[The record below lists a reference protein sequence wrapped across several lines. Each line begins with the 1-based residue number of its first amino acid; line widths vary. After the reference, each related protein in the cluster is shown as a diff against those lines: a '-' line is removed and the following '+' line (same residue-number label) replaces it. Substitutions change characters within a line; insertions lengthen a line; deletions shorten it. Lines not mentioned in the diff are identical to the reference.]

1 MAGWQGMPS
10 SVLVLLRKILSA
22 FGSPESSTHQ
32 VEPGRGLCPLHQTGN
47 AKAAAGR
54 EELVSPIGAKRED
67 LGHLFSLPGS
77 AQPLSIMMAWQ
88 SPSQS

>member
-1 MAGWQGMPS
+1 M
-10 SVLVLLRKILSA
+10 LVLLRKILSA

-47 AKAAAGR
+47 EKAAAGR
-54 EELVSPIGAKRED
+54 EELVSPSVAHGVKRED